1 MILKA
6 FLNSRSIKQMADDL
20 RGFEE
25 GFKENIRAFRELLA
39 EKGIRVAMSNVNST
53 FGQYIVFEKI
63 DSDETSTIIARET
76 QQILSEWLRYGKRM
90 QAYVSPLLMAEFG
103 AGKHAVMW
111 ENSQGNS
118 TDVLS
123 NGTHIGRGTFNYPE
137 SSHGIK
143 DVWYYMDLSGNWQI
157 ATGVKPTR
165 PMHNAVIEI
174 ITQIQQTA
182 REVFGHG

>member
-20 RGFEE
+20 RKSEQE
-25 GFKENIRAFRELLA
+25 IANKLRTFRVLLA
-39 EKGIRVAMSNVNST
+39 EKGIRVAMSNVSSG
-53 FGQYIVFEKI
+53 FGQYIRFEKVDTENMTMI
-63 DSDETSTIIARET
+63 VAMET
-76 QQILSEWLRYGKRM
+76 QQILSEWLRYDERV

-103 AGKHAVMW
+103 AGSHAVLW
-111 ENSQGNS
+111 EDSQGAPHS
-118 TDVLS
+118 TLS
-123 NGTHIGRGTFNYPE
+123 DGTQVGRGSFPNQTHAFE
-137 SSHGIK
+137 ST
-143 DVWYYMDLSGNWQI
+143 WWYMDLNHNWHQASGI
-157 ATGVKPTR
+157 KPTR

>member
-6 FLNSRSIKQMADDL
+6 FLNSRSIKQMAYDL

-25 GFKENIRAFRELLA
+25 GFKENIRTFRELLA
-39 EKGIRVAMSNVNST
+39 EKGIRVAMSST
-53 FGQYIVFEKI
+53 SSGFGQYIIFEKI

-76 QQILSEWLRYGKRM
+76 QQILSEWLRYGERM

-103 AGKHAVMW
+103 SGNYAVSW
-111 ENSQGNS
+111 EDSQGTPHS
-118 TDVLS
+118 TLS
-123 NGTHIGRGTFNYPE
+123 DGTQIGRGSFPNQTHAFE
-137 SSHGIK
+137 SVWWYL
-143 DVWYYMDLSGNWQI
+143 DVNGNWHS
-157 ATGVKPTR
+157 ATGSKPTR
-165 PMHNAVIEI
+165 PMHNAAIEI